1 MDTAEEVIAFYDG
14 LAGSYHLIYA
24 DWEGAVERQSAALD
38 EVIRARLDLGPG
50 LDLVHPSLLDCSCGI
65 GTQSLGLAARGYDVT
80 ATDISPHAVERCQRE
95 ADERGIKVKAHV
107 VDMRKL
113 EDLANGLFGRFDVV
127 LSCDNAVPH
136 LLSKWDLLAALR
148 GMYARLLPGGLVVI
162 GLRDYDQVREGQA
175 ERPRSTPVR
184 VFDGGERLVFQ
195 VWDWDESGES
205 YGLKHFLVQ
214 RRDGIWHTQCN
225 EARYHALTRAEL
237 TVALETAGFESIEWQ
252 LPADSGHFEPLV
264 TASRP
269 IV

>member
-1 MDTAEEVIAFYDG
+1 MDTADEVIAFYDG

-38 EVIRARLDLGPG
+38 EVIRLRLNLDLS
-50 LDLVHPSLLDCSCGI
+50 LDHPSLLDCSCGI

-95 ADERGIKVKAHV
+95 ADERGVVVSTHV
-107 VDMRKL
+107 VDMRRL
-113 EDLANGLFGRFDVV
+113 ADDLDGRFDVV

-136 LLSKWDLLAALR
+136 LLGKWDLLAALR
-148 GMYARLLPGGLVVI
+148 GMYARLVPGGLVVI
-162 GLRDYDQVREGQA
+162 GLRDYDQVRQVKP

-184 VFDGGERLVFQ
+184 IFDGGERLVFQ
-195 VWDWDESGES
+195 VWDWDESDEI
-205 YGLKHFLVQ
+205 YELRHFIVQ

-225 EARYHALTRAEL
+225 EASYRALTRAEL
-237 TVALETAGFESIEWQ
+237 TVALETAGFDGIEWQ

-264 TASRP
+264 TAFRP
-269 IV
+269 MG